1 MRVLAGFLSL
11 LLIPAVGGAQCPVD
25 STDTSEIHQRFEQ
38 KDWAG
43 VVRLASLITS
53 RSADEDFELGI
64 ALARMQEWPQARA
77 ALMEGERACPL
88 QERFDIELAG
98 VAFERKLYPEAAAW
112 LRRGLKLDEKDEYA
126 NDFAGTVYL
135 LMGNLN
141 AALKYW
147 NRVQK
152 PYVDAV
158 DFEPQL
164 RVQRLIL
171 DRAFAFSPAAVL
183 AERDFESTEARVDG
197 LGIFARH
204 KLTLDTRQDGKFDAK
219 FEAQE
224 RDGFGSSWAE
234 GLVSTFGGAAY
245 ETIYP
250 SYFNIG
256 GSAMNVESL
265 LRFDA
270 QKRRVWISVSAPL
283 HVRPE
288 RRWQL
293 QADGRN
299 ENWAIRDS
307 FTGTAPVLGSLN
319 LEREAVTASI
329 ANFSSGRVRWST
341 GAEVSH
347 RSYRDVVD
355 GTALTPALVVPGI
368 ELKYLVSAEDRVI
381 EIPERRFTVTAGGGA
396 ELARAWQTGTHVT
409 GAPGAFG
416 KLQGSAQAQWFPQAE
431 GDGWELDQRLRAG
444 RTFGGAPFD
453 ELFLLG
459 MERDSDLWVRGQIG
473 TRDGRKGSSPLGSS
487 YFLSNTDLLRRVFSN
502 GLLSIKVGPLLD
514 VAWSGAPTVGL
525 GTGGWLCDVGAE
537 ARFTVLGA
545 SVVLTY
551 GRDLRS
557 GNNAFFGTA
566 AP

>member
-1 MRVLAGFLSL
+1 MRVLAGLLSL
-11 LLIPAVGGAQCPVD
+11 LLVPAVGGAQCPVD
-25 STDTSEIHQRFEQ
+25 SGDTSEIHQRFEQ

-43 VVRLASLITS
+43 VVRLASPMTH

-64 ALARMQEWPQARA
+64 ALARLQEWTEARA

-88 QERFDIELAG
+88 QKRFDIELAG
-98 VAFERKLYPEAAAW
+98 IAFERKLYPEAAAW

-126 NDFAGTVYL
+126 NNFAGTVYL
-135 LMGNLN
+135 LMGNMN

-147 NRVQK
+147 NRIGK

-158 DFEPQL
+158 EFDPHL

-171 DRAFAFSPAAVL
+171 DRAFTFSPAAVL
-183 AERDFESTEARVDG
+183 GEKDFETTEARVNG

-204 KLTLDTRQDGKFDAK
+204 KLTLETRPDGKFDAK

-234 GLVSTFGGAAY
+234 GLATTFGGAAY

-250 SYFNIG
+250 SYYNIG

-265 LRFDA
+265 LRWDA
-270 QKRRVWISVSAPL
+270 QKRRAWISVSAPL
-283 HVRPE
+283 HDRPE

-299 ENWAIRDS
+299 ENWAIRNS

-319 LEREAVTASI
+319 LERESVTASI
-329 ANFSSGRVRWST
+329 TNFSSGRVQWST
-341 GAEVSH
+341 GAELSH
-347 RSYRDVVD
+347 RSYRNVVV
-355 GTALTPALVVPGI
+355 GTALTPVLVVPGF
-368 ELKYLVSAEDRVI
+368 ELKYLLLAEDRVI
-381 EIPERRFTVTAGGGA
+381 DLPEHRFTVMAGGGA

-409 GAPGAFG
+409 GAPGVFG
-416 KLQGSAQAQWFPQAE
+416 KLLGSAQAQWFPQAE
-431 GDGWELDQRLRAG
+431 GDGYELDQRVRAG

-459 MERDSDLWVRGQIG
+459 MERDTDLWVRGQIG
-473 TRDGRKGSSPLGSS
+473 TRDGKKGSSPLGSS
-487 YFLSNTDLLRRVFSN
+487 YFLSNTDLLRRIFSN
-502 GLLSIKVGPLLD
+502 GLVSIKAGPLLD
-514 VAWSGAPTVGL
+514 VARTGGPTGGL
-525 GTGGWLCDVGAE
+525 GAGGWLYDVGVE
-537 ARFTVLGA
+537 ARITVLGA

-551 GRDLRS
+551 GHDLRS

>member
-25 STDTSEIHQRFEQ
+25 SSDTSEIHEHFEQ
-38 KDWAG
+38 RDWAG
-43 VVRLASLITS
+43 AVLLASPMTG

-64 ALARMQEWPQARA
+64 ALARMQQWPQARA

-88 QERFDIELAG
+88 QKRFDIELAG
-98 VAFERKLYPEAAAW
+98 IAFERKLYPEAAAW
-112 LRRGLKLDEKDEYA
+112 VGRGLKLDEKDEYA

-135 LMGNLN
+135 LMGNIN

-147 NRVQK
+147 NRIGK
-152 PYVDAV
+152 PYVNAIEFD
-158 DFEPQL
+158 PQL
-164 RVQRLIL
+164 RVQRLVL

-183 AERDFESTEARVDG
+183 AEREFESTEARVNG

-204 KLTLDTRQDGKFDAK
+204 KLTLETRQDGKFDAK
-219 FEAQE
+219 FEAAE

-234 GLVSTFGGAAY
+234 GLASTFGGAAY

-256 GSAMNVESL
+256 GSAMNFESL
-265 LRFDA
+265 FRFDA
-270 QKRRVWISVSAPL
+270 QKRRVWVALSAPL
-283 HVRPE
+283 HGRPE

-299 ENWAIRDS
+299 EDWAIRDS

-319 LEREAVTASI
+319 LEREAVAASI
-329 ANFSSGRVRWST
+329 TSFSSGRVQWST
-341 GAEVSH
+341 GAELSH
-347 RSYRDVVD
+347 RSYRSVVA
-355 GTALTPALVVPGI
+355 GTALPPALVVPAF
-368 ELKYLVSAEDRVI
+368 ELKYLLSAEDRVI
-381 EIPERRFTVTAGGGA
+381 EIPEHRFTVTAGGGL
-396 ELARAWQTGTHVT
+396 ELARAWSTQAQVP
-409 GAPGAFG
+409 GAPNLFARVQDSTR
-416 KLQGSAQAQWFPQAE
+416 LSWFPQAE
-431 GDGWELDQRLRAG
+431 GDNYEFEQRLRAG
-444 RTFGGAPFD
+444 QTAGNAPFD
-453 ELFLLG
+453 ELFQLG

-487 YFLSNTDLLRRVFSN
+487 YFLSNTDLLRRIFSN
-502 GLLSIKVGPLLD
+502 GLLSLKAGPLLD
-514 VAWSGAPTVGL
+514 LARTGAPTSGL
-525 GTGGWLCDVGAE
+525 PQGGWIFDVGAE

-545 SVVLTY
+545 SVMLTY
-551 GRDLRS
+551 GRDLKS